1 MRNPLARSMVASAI
15 LPLALFGLA
24 GLIVCTALASPSL
37 QPPKDG
43 SIRRCRLAVF
53 VNDPDPAGLYLR
65 RAPAADAPI
74 VTTIVDGD
82 AMLDVTG
89 SSGKWLRV
97 ERVRAADGTVQF
109 EGEAWTFG
117 PLTGV
122 RAKRS
127 MALHAAPRQTSA
139 VSATMPADQIGA
151 VQECDDRWVRVR
163 LGNSVGWMG
172 PDTHC
177 GNSVTDCV

>member
-1 MRNPLARSMVASAI
+1 MHSTIARTTVASAI
-15 LPLALFGLA
+15 LQVALCGFA
-24 GLIVCTALASPSL
+24 GLMVCTALASPPSQ
-37 QPPKDG
+37 QPKAE

-53 VNDPDPAGLYLR
+53 VNDPDPAGLNLR

-74 VTTIVDGD
+74 VTNIVDGD

-97 ERVRAADGTVQF
+97 VRVRGADGTVEF

-127 MALHAAPRQTSA
+127 MALHAAPQQTSA
-139 VSATMPADQIGA
+139 VSATMPAEQIGA
-151 VQECDDRWVRVR
+151 VQECDDMWVRVR
-163 LGNSVGWMG
+163 LGRSDGWMG
-172 PDTHC
+172 PHTYC
-177 GNSVTDCV
+177 GNSVTTCV